1 MATKS
6 LPKTKT
12 EQILTV
18 MPILAWVA
26 FIGFMIEAGAILLS
40 YVVSSVINPDAA
52 TNLYR
57 GLNLFNLRQFSFW
70 HYTLV
75 VSFLVALS
83 LMKSWASFL
92 VIGALSKFNLK
103 NPFTMEVA
111 MRLERIS
118 MITFGT
124 WVVTM
129 LYNAHLGWLLK
140 KTGELHGTWLSGEFI
155 FMIGIV
161 FILSQVFKR
170 GVEIQ
175 SENELTV

>member
-1 MATKS
+1 MTTKN
-6 LPKTKT
+6 LLKTKT
-12 EQILTV
+12 EHILSV
-18 MPILAWVA
+18 MSILAWVA
-26 FIGFMIEAGAILLS
+26 FIGFMIEAGVILFS
-40 YVVSSVINPDAA
+40 YGVSLVNPEAA

-57 GLNLFNLRQFSFW
+57 GLNLFNLRQFNFW
-70 HYTLV
+70 HYTLS

-83 LMKSWASFL
+83 MMKSWASFL

-111 MRLERIS
+111 MRLEKIS
-118 MITFGT
+118 VITFGT

-129 LYNAHLGWLLK
+129 LCNAHTGWLLK
-140 KTGELHGTWLSGEFI
+140 KTSELHGNWLSGEFI